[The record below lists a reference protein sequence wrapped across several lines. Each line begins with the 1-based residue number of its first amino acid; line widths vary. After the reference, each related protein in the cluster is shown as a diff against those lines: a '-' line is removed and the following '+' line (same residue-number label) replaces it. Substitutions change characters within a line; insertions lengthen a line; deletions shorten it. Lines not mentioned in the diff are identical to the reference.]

1 MARLATVLAGFLL
14 TAVLLQFQGLP
25 QEDLFLREYIAW
37 QLRLPRLL
45 AGLTVGAILGAAGAS
60 YQILFGN
67 SLASPST
74 VGTMGGAMFG
84 VALYAT
90 GLVTFMPPVLLA
102 LLGELGISLLLMSW
116 VVLGKLSEHEL
127 VLGGIALSLGA
138 GALSVPDC
146 RPCLTQRVR
155 SC

>member
-1 MARLATVLAGFLL
+1 MARLATVLGGFLL

-25 QEDLFLREYIAW
+25 QEDLFSEGIYCMAATFTASACRAD
-37 QLRLPRLL
+37 RR
-45 AGLTVGAILGAAGAS
+45 GHSGAAGAS

-102 LLGELGISLLLMSW
+102 LLGG
-116 VVLGKLSEHEL
+116 
-127 VLGGIALSLGA
+127 
-138 GALSVPDC
+138 SVYLC
-146 RPCLTQRVR
+146 
-155 SC
+155 S